1 MNNIDNDMNTP
12 ADEEEKTESTNA
24 SDESAETDE
33 IISEEDEKALKK
45 KHEKHE
51 KDCKT
56 ELKKLKRELEDSKKL
71 LSGKETE
78 FAELSDRYS
87 RVLAEYDNY
96 RKRTQKER
104 DNIYTD
110 AYADAVSLILPIY
123 DTALR
128 AAEYADS
135 GSGNVSEGISLLV
148 KSFSDTLEKMDIKEI
163 PALGEKFNPEFH
175 NAVMHVEDDS
185 YGENEIVEVF
195 QKGFTRGGKTIRY
208 AMVKVAN

>member
-1 MNNIDNDMNTP
+1 MNYFDNDINNP
-12 ADEEEKTESTNA
+12 SDEKEKTDAGVAPE
-24 SDESAETDE
+24 EPAEKDDN
-33 IISEEDEKALKK
+33 SEEDEKTKK
-45 KHEKHE
+45 KHDKHE
-51 KDCKT
+51 KDGKS
-56 ELKKLKRELEDSKKL
+56 ELKKLKRELDDTKKL
-71 LSGKETE
+71 LSGKESE

-110 AYADAVSLILPIY
+110 AYADAVSLILPVY
-123 DTALR
+123 DTALM
-128 AAEYADS
+128 AAEYADN
-135 GSGNVSEGISLLV
+135 GSGKVSEGVALLV

-163 PALGEKFNPEFH
+163 PAIGEKFNPEYH
-175 NAVMHVEDDS
+175 NAVMHIEDDS

>member
-1 MNNIDNDMNTP
+1 MNNFDNDINNSS
-12 ADEEEKTESTNA
+12 DEEEKTDARVAPE
-24 SDESAETDE
+24 EPAEKDDN
-33 IISEEDEKALKK
+33 SEEDEKTKK
-45 KHEKHE
+45 KHDKHE
-51 KDCKT
+51 KDGKS
-56 ELKKLKRELEDSKKL
+56 ELKKLKRELDDTKKL
-71 LSGKETE
+71 LSGKESE

-110 AYADAVSLILPIY
+110 AYADAVSLILPVY
-123 DTALR
+123 DTALM
-128 AAEYADS
+128 AAEYADN
-135 GSGNVSEGISLLV
+135 GSRKVSEGVALLV

-163 PALGEKFNPEFH
+163 PALGEKFNPEYH
-175 NAVMHVEDDS
+175 NAVMHIEDDS

>member
-1 MNNIDNDMNTP
+1 MNYFDNDINNP
-12 ADEEEKTESTNA
+12 SDEKEKTDAGVAPE
-24 SDESAETDE
+24 EPAEKDDN
-33 IISEEDEKALKK
+33 SEEDEKTKK
-45 KHEKHE
+45 KHDKHE
-51 KDCKT
+51 KDGKS
-56 ELKKLKRELEDSKKL
+56 ELKKLKRELDDTKKL
-71 LSGKETE
+71 LSGKESE

-110 AYADAVSLILPIY
+110 AYADAVSLILPVY
-123 DTALR
+123 DTALM
-128 AAEYADS
+128 AAEYADN
-135 GSGNVSEGISLLV
+135 GSGKVSEGVALLV

-163 PALGEKFNPEFH
+163 PALGEKFNPEYH
-175 NAVMHVEDDS
+175 NAVMHIEDDS